1 MVAGRPQLRFFLD
14 QNVPD
19 SICRYLRGRG
29 HSVLLLRHHIPDNSP
44 DPVVGMTALR
54 AGRILV
60 TCDRDFNAQRFRQDR
75 FAGLSRISLCGVG
88 PTLLPAVREHIA
100 VLEFQM
106 PRFPVGGRMVAQ
118 LQVGIIRFRTS

>member
-1 MVAGRPQLRFFLD
+1 MAVERPRLRFFLD

-19 SICRYLRGRG
+19 SIGRYFRGRG

-44 DPVVGMTALR
+44 DPVVGMTALD

-75 FAGLSRISLCGVG
+75 FATLSIVSLCGPG
-88 PTLLPAVREHIA
+88 PTLLPATKEHMP

-106 PRFPVGGRMVAQ
+106 PRAPIGGRMVAQ
-118 LQVGIIRFRTS
+118 LKVGMIRFRSN

>member
-1 MVAGRPQLRFFLD
+1 MVAGRQQLRFFLD

-44 DPVVGMTALR
+44 DPVVGMTALQ
-54 AGRILV
+54 AVRILV

-75 FAGLSRISLCGVG
+75 FAELSRISLCGAG
-88 PTLLPAVREHIA
+88 PTLLFAMKEHMA

-106 PRFPVGGRMVAQ
+106 PRYPAGGRMVAQ
-118 LQVGIIRFRTS
+118 LQLGIIRFRTN

>member
-1 MVAGRPQLRFFLD
+1 MVADRPQHRFFLD

-44 DPVVGMTALR
+44 DPVVGMTALQ

-75 FAGLSRISLCGVG
+75 FAELSRISLCGAG
-88 PTLLPAVREHIA
+88 PTLLPAMKEHIA

-106 PRFPVGGRMVAQ
+106 PRFPAGGRMVAQ
-118 LQVGIIRFRTS
+118 LQLGIIRFRTN

>member
-1 MVAGRPQLRFFLD
+1 MVAGRPHLLFFLD

-29 HSVLLLRHHIPDNSP
+29 HSVLLLRHHIPDDSP
-44 DPVVGMTALR
+44 DPVVGMTALK
-54 AGRILV
+54 AKRILV

-75 FAGLSRISLCGVG
+75 FAELSRVALCGAG
-88 PTLLPAVREHIA
+88 PTLLSAVKEHIA

-106 PRFPVGGRMVAQ
+106 PRFPIGGRMVAQ
-118 LQVGIIRFRTS
+118 IQVGIVRFRTS

>member
-29 HSVLLLRHHIPDNSP
+29 HSVLLLRHHIPDDSP
-44 DPVVGMTALR
+44 DPVVGMTALQAR
-54 AGRILV
+54 RILV

-75 FAGLSRISLCGVG
+75 FAELSRISLCGAG
-88 PTLLPAVREHIA
+88 PTLLPAVKEHIS

-106 PRFPVGGRMVAQ
+106 PRRPVKGRMVAQ
-118 LQVGIIRFRTS
+118 LQVGIVRFRTS